1 MRRFRVVV
9 ASLVILLAAG
19 ACGGGGNATS
29 SEAKR
34 QLTTTSAPSATVADL
49 QSMTPEQ
56 LAAEVARQAQTASP
70 SGGSTPT
77 TLFDPATHPLAP
89 KNPQPMRNGQ
99 PRHPQADTVPV
110 ALQVDA
116 PSCAKL
122 GSSMRVTVTSEPDVD
137 VAMIIGYSDDKAY
150 ESQSLGTTGPE
161 GRLVL
166 EIAISPEAPAGSAE
180 LLTVA
185 GAPDGRRNHV
195 ERNLRIVNTT
205 GSCS

>member
-1 MRRFRVVV
+1 MTRVRGIVAGLVVV
-9 ASLVILLAAG
+9 LAAG
-19 ACGGGGNATS
+19 ACGGGGNDPELAETS
-29 SEAKR
+29 QS
-34 QLTTTSAPSATVADL
+34 TTSAPRASVANL
-49 QSMTPEQ
+49 ESMTPEQ
-56 LAAEVARQAQTASP
+56 LASEVARQAQTASP
-70 SGGSTPT
+70 SSGSAPT
-77 TLFDPATHPLAP
+77 TLFDPAAHPLAP

-99 PRHPQADTVPV
+99 SRHPQADTVPV

-122 GSSMRVTVTSEPDVD
+122 GSTMRVTVTSEPDVD

-150 ESQSLGTTGPE
+150 ESQNLGTTGPE

-166 EIAISPEAPAGSAE
+166 EIAVSPEAPPGDAE

-195 ERNLRIVNTT
+195 ERNLRIVNNT
-205 GSCS
+205 GSCG